1 MQNPPKRWGIF
12 TSKKKGCEGVYEF
25 SRIFLWSCQK
35 NYGRNGGGG
44 GGGVEVP
51 VERMRVKSVLP
62 KMKKK
67 KKKEKRSEGVSWP
80 KEWKDRVIVR

>member
-1 MQNPPKRWGIF
+1 MQNPPKRWQIF
-12 TSKKKGCEGVYEF
+12 TSKKGCEGVYGF
-25 SRIFLWSCQK
+25 PRIFWWSCRK
-35 NYGRNGGGG
+35 NDGGNGD

-80 KEWKDRVIVR
+80 KEWKDKVIVR